1 VHIHAERL
9 AAHLLLLF
17 LSVKEIHEEL
27 HYSRPP
33 AEVFALIST
42 GAFQLDLI
50 AHLGGRDA
58 EVVEEANGPDGGLR
72 LVTRQQTAVDLPGF
86 AQKIIPAHTT
96 VTQTYEWGAA
106 AEDGTRRG
114 RWSAEAKGAPV
125 SIGGP
130 TELGREGDG
139 TCHLYLGQVKASVPL
154 VGGRLEGFALENL
167 RKDLA
172 RANEFTAS
180 RL

>member
-1 VHIHAERL
+1 M
-9 AAHLLLLF
+9 
-17 LSVKEIHEEL
+17 KEIHEEL
-27 HYSRPP
+27 NYSRPP
-33 AEVFALIST
+33 ADVFDLIAT

-58 EVVEEANGPDGGLR
+58 EIVEETRKPDGSVR

-86 AQKIIPAHTT
+86 AQKLIPAHTS
-96 VTQTYEWGAA
+96 VLQVYDWGV
-106 AEDGTRRG
+106 AESDGTRRG

-125 SIGGP
+125 AIGGP
-130 TELGREGDG
+130 TELRPEGSG

-167 RKDLA
+167 RRDLT
-172 RANEFTAS
+172 RAAEFTAL
-180 RL
+180 RLSAGA

>member
-1 VHIHAERL
+1 M
-9 AAHLLLLF
+9 
-17 LSVKEIHEEL
+17 KEIHEEL
-27 HYSRPP
+27 HYSRST
-33 AEVFALIST
+33 AEVFELIST

-58 EVVEEANGPDGGLR
+58 EVVEEVRSPEGGVR

-86 AQKIIPAHTT
+86 AQKLIPAHTT
-96 VTQTYEWGAA
+96 VTQVYEWSPAGT
-106 AEDGTRRG
+106 DGTRRG

-130 TELGREGDG
+130 TELRGEDEGC
-139 TCHLYLGQVKASVPL
+139 CHLYLGQVKASVPL

>member
-1 VHIHAERL
+1 M
-9 AAHLLLLF
+9 
-17 LSVKEIHEEL
+17 KEIHEEL
-27 HYSRPP
+27 HYSRPT
-33 AEVFALIST
+33 AEVFELIST

-50 AHLGGRDA
+50 AHLGSRDA
-58 EVVEEANGPDGGLR
+58 EVVEEVRGPDGGVR

-86 AQKIIPAHTT
+86 AQKLIPAHTT
-96 VTQTYEWGAA
+96 VTQIYEWSAAGA
-106 AEDGTRRG
+106 DGTRRG

-130 TELGREGDG
+130 TELRGEDEGC
-139 TCHLYLGQVKASVPL
+139 CHLYLGQVKASVPL